1 VPVRSVVV
9 VLRSRSRPGA
19 LPVALAGHHPH
30 RGFEHID
37 KPQRV
42 NFRASASQ
50 ASIRSYYLAAL
61 SRLYEALVAPDSAG
75 VAANL
80 GVQRPYYGAR
90 SRFAAGSAGMSP
102 R

>member
-1 VPVRSVVV
+1 
-9 VLRSRSRPGA
+9 VLCPSPWQVITRT
-19 LPVALAGHHPH
+19 VASSTSTN
-30 RGFEHID
+30 
-37 KPQRV
+37 PQRV

-80 GVQRPYYGAR
+80 SVQRPYYGAR

>member
-1 VPVRSVVV
+1 LSSSAAAAAR
-9 VLRSRSRPGA
+9 VLCPSPWQVITRT
-19 LPVALAGHHPH
+19 VASSTSTN
-30 RGFEHID
+30 
-37 KPQRV
+37 PQRV

>member
-1 VPVRSVVV
+1 
-9 VLRSRSRPGA
+9 VLCPSPWQVITRT
-19 LPVALAGHHPH
+19 VASSTSTN
-30 RGFEHID
+30 
-37 KPQRV
+37 PQRV

>member
-1 VPVRSVVV
+1 
-9 VLRSRSRPGA
+9 VLCPSPWQVITRT
-19 LPVALAGHHPH
+19 VASSTSTN
-30 RGFEHID
+30 
-37 KPQRV
+37 PQRV

-61 SRLYEALVAPDSAG
+61 SRLYEALVARYSAG
-75 VAANL
+75 FAANL

-90 SRFAAGSAGMSP
+90 SRFAAGSAGMYP

>member
-1 VPVRSVVV
+1 
-9 VLRSRSRPGA
+9 VLCPSPWQVITRT
-19 LPVALAGHHPH
+19 VASSTSTN
-30 RGFEHID
+30 
-37 KPQRV
+37 PQRV

-61 SRLYEALVAPDSAG
+61 SRLYEALVAPDCAG

>member
-1 VPVRSVVV
+1 
-9 VLRSRSRPGA
+9 VLCLSPWQVITRT
-19 LPVALAGHHPH
+19 VASSTSTN
-30 RGFEHID
+30 
-37 KPQRV
+37 PQRM
-42 NFRASASQ
+42 NFRASASP

-80 GVQRPYYGAR
+80 GMQRPYYDAW